1 VAISYR
7 ILDTQ
12 LYHFRSGVGSFDF
25 PPSPSLETTATHFF
39 NPCELGGL
47 PETMCMAMVII
58 VLTIVAFLIFNLKYG
73 GGPVQSR
80 T

>member
-1 VAISYR
+1 
-7 ILDTQ
+7 
-12 LYHFRSGVGSFDF
+12 
-25 PPSPSLETTATHFF
+25 
-39 NPCELGGL
+39 
-47 PETMCMAMVII
+47 MAMAII